1 MLQGLVVLAGG
12 GLHVEALAKAD
23 WAALPDALP
32 VMMLAFVYQNVMP
45 VVVTKLE
52 GDVPRIRAAICLG
65 VAIPL
70 LMFLSWEA
78 AILGS
83 LPEGAVGEQHW
94 QTDTA

>member
-1 MLQGLVVLAGG
+1 MQ
-12 GLHVEALAKAD
+12 VEALTKAD

-45 VVVTKLE
+45 VVVANLE
-52 GDVPRIRAAICLG
+52 GNVPRIRAAICLG

-83 LPEGAVGEQHW
+83 LPVGAAGEKY
-94 QTDTA
+94 